1 MSDHYGTLSKI
12 EGISQENGRRDI
24 YYRKSKLSDEKW
36 EEFNADF
43 QDSVRKNVP
52 FPHLLN
58 ANSLAAAIKDA
69 YQSTIDKFMPLKK
82 RSIIVKNEPD
92 RPWITSG
99 FKVSIDHMYELL
111 RTSKTSQSLED
122 YEKYKNYRNKLT
134 HLKSKA
140 KDKYY
145 RDKSELYGRDIS
157 KTWQLINEISNY
169 KRKTKTSIKSIVDK
183 DGNTLS
189 DHISIAD
196 CFNNHFSSVGS
207 VMAQKFDGIDSSRVK
222 NPMSYLSNDVK
233 NSLFLSLPTAHEIAK
248 IIRKLNVKK
257 SFGYDLIS
265 NKIVQVTNETIS
277 SYLEVLFHKCLKEG
291 VFPDSF
297 KIAQVIPLFK
307 GGDRQDLNC

>member
-1 MSDHYGTLSKI
+1 MNNNKFNKNGLVIGVIYRHGHDCQDLYEKLCEQLILLNAQKTEYIIVGDFNLDVMKYNLDTDATICLNNLRSAGCTAFINKPTRIDFKKKTATCIDHVYSNIHTEYLENYILQSGVSDHYGTLSKI

-111 RTSKTSQSLED
+111 RISRTSQSLED
-122 YEKYKNYRNKLT
+122 YEKYKNYRNKLA

-157 KTWQLINEISNY
+157 KTWQLIN
-169 KRKTKTSIKSIVDK
+169 
-183 DGNTLS
+183 
-189 DHISIAD
+189 
-196 CFNNHFSSVGS
+196 
-207 VMAQKFDGIDSSRVK
+207 
-222 NPMSYLSNDVK
+222 
-233 NSLFLSLPTAHEIAK
+233 
-248 IIRKLNVKK
+248 
-257 SFGYDLIS
+257 
-265 NKIVQVTNETIS
+265 
-277 SYLEVLFHKCLKEG
+277 
-291 VFPDSF
+291 
-297 KIAQVIPLFK
+297 
-307 GGDRQDLNC
+307 

>member
-1 MSDHYGTLSKI
+1 MSPS
-12 EGISQENGRRDI
+12 
-24 YYRKSKLSDEKW
+24 
-36 EEFNADF
+36 
-43 QDSVRKNVP
+43 
-52 FPHLLN
+52 HLLN

-82 RSIIVKNEPD
+82 QSIIVKNEPD
-92 RPWITSG
+92 RPWISSG
-99 FKVSIDHMYELL
+99 FKVSIDHMFELL
-111 RTSKTSQSLED
+111 RTSRLSQSLED

-145 RDKSELYGRDIS
+145 REKSELYGRDIS

-189 DHISIAD
+189 DPISIAD

-207 VMAQKFDGIDSSRVK
+207 AMAQKFDGIDSSRLK
-222 NPMSYLSNDVK
+222 NPLSYLSSDVK

-248 IIRKLNVKK
+248 IIRKLDVKQGGV
-257 SFGYDLIS
+257 SIH
-265 NKIVQVTNETIS
+265 IVGN
-277 SYLEVLFHKCLKEG
+277 HAP
-291 VFPDSF
+291 FP
-297 KIAQVIPLFK
+297 
-307 GGDRQDLNC
+307 